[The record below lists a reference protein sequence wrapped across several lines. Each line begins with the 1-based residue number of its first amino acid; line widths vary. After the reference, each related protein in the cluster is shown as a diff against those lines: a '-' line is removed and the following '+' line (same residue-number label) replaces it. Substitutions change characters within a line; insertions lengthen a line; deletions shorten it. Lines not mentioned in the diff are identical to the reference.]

1 LLSIEDAQD
10 FTGWAKGTNP
20 VSEGPFVQRITH
32 PKKVSIY
39 LRLGKGS
46 KLIATDIPYEIL
58 DRYIDKVVKK
68 YPQFKLT
75 DFSFEPTDKINE
87 FALPGGDDREPDEEE
102 ILRQLAAQWWNGT
115 EQQMK
120 KAQQTLHSMGWE
132 IGQDESGDD
141 DAGVFVIRAGDQNG
155 DSYIAFPHSELS
167 LDEGLG
173 IPYPG
178 TYEQDNEM
186 TKTKGG
192 QMRTLAI
199 ANESNLSES
208 VDYLEEK

>member
-1 LLSIEDAQD
+1 LLANDWFWASEDNSGLDATIDPEGYGNGTANDVKYLSAKLQQKGWTIDFNDEYDAPGEFNLRLTNKRGQTVLLSIEDAQD

-20 VSEGPFVQRITH
+20 VSEGPIVQRITH

-68 YPQFKLT
+68 YPQFKQT
-75 DFSFEPTDKINE
+75 DFSFK
-87 FALPGGDDREPDEEE
+87 
-102 ILRQLAAQWWNGT
+102 
-115 EQQMK
+115 
-120 KAQQTLHSMGWE
+120 
-132 IGQDESGDD
+132 
-141 DAGVFVIRAGDQNG
+141 
-155 DSYIAFPHSELS
+155 DSAIV
-167 LDEGLG
+167 DEGLG